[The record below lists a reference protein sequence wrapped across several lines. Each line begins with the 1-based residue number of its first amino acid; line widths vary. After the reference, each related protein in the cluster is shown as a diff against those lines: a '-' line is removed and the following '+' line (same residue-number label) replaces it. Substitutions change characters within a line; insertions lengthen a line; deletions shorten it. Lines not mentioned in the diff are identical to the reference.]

1 MAKSATVRA
10 RVAPQL
16 KNRAERVLEK
26 LGLSATTAITLYY
39 EQIVLRRA
47 IPFDVALPNPTTLR
61 AMRDAETARGLSTA
75 RDVRSLRTR
84 LEADG

>member
-16 KNRAERVLEK
+16 KARAERVLEK

-39 EQIVLRRA
+39 EQIVLRCG
-47 IPFDVALPNPTTLR
+47 IPFDVVLPNATTRR
-61 AMRDAETARGLSTA
+61 AMRDAESGRGL
-75 RDVRSLRTR
+75 TR
-84 LEADG
+84 LSGAAALRAHLEQDD

>member
-39 EQIVLRRA
+39 EQIVRRRA
-47 IPFDVALPNPTTLR
+47 IPFDVALPNATTRR

-75 RDVRSLRTR
+75 RDVRSLRAR

>member
-16 KNRAERVLEK
+16 KARAERVLDK

-39 EQIVLRRA
+39 EQIILRRG
-47 IPFDVALPNPTTLR
+47 IPFDVALPNATTRR
-61 AMRDAETARGLSTA
+61 AMRDAESGRGL
-75 RDVRSLRTR
+75 TR
-84 LEADG
+84 LTGAAALRAHLAQDD

>member
-16 KNRAERVLEK
+16 KARAERVLEK

-39 EQIVLRRA
+39 EQIVLRRG
-47 IPFDVALPNPTTLR
+47 IPFDVALPNATTLGAVR
-61 AMRDAETARGLSTA
+61 HAETGRGLTRLPAVAAMRTH
-75 RDVRSLRTR
+75 
-84 LEADG
+84 LEQDD